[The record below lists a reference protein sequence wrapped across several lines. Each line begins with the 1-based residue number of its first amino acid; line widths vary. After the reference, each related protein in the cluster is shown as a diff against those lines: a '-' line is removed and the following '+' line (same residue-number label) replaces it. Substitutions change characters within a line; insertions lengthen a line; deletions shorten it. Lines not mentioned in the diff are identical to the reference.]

1 MRHSRWVFLP
11 TSDIVWLQPS
21 DFVSL
26 VLPELVDSLDWDHPV
41 SKERIEHV
49 TQPSQKR
56 MILVGAN
63 EPLPKDHFW
72 FDGKGFS
79 VYAAKQPRST
89 WQEHVHDC
97 VQVTVGL
104 EPAHM
109 HVEWRATGKLRQSK
123 EFIGNAVS
131 VIPARVPHKTLW
143 QRRAALIHIYIGEEF
158 LLRLASDVLQQD
170 SLQLQTTYLVRD
182 LLIEELARS
191 LYMESEGGQLNASG
205 AKPAVTT
212 LCVRL
217 LRAYSVRKGEAA
229 YATGGLGPTRE
240 RRVREYIEADMERD
254 LSIQSLADVVGL
266 SPQHFAVLFRE
277 STGFTPHQYVNHRRI
292 ACAQEL
298 LKKADVPL
306 IEISM
311 QCGFSSQS
319 QFITTFRKLVGM
331 TPGRFRSSLT
341 ASQS

>member
-1 MRHSRWVFLP
+1 MYLWFFRNFWILQTGY
-11 TSDIVWLQPS
+11 TSATQ
-21 DFVSL
+21 
-26 VLPELVDSLDWDHPV
+26 
-41 SKERIEHV
+41 ERIDSV
-49 TQPSQKR
+49 TEPSQER
-56 MILVGAN
+56 MILVGASD
-63 EPLPKDHFW
+63 PLPEDHFW
-72 FDGKGFS
+72 FDGEGFS

-109 HVEWRATGKLRQSK
+109 HAEWRATGKIRQSK

-143 QRRAALIHIYIGEEF
+143 QRRAALIHIYIHEEF
-158 LLRLASDVLQQD
+158 LRRLSLDVLQRD
-170 SLQLQTTYLVRD
+170 SLELQPTYLVRD

-191 LYMESEGGQLNASG
+191 LYLESESGHLNAAVAS
-205 AKPAVTT
+205 AAVTT

-229 YATGGLGPTRE
+229 YATGGLGPARE
-240 RRVREYIEADMERD
+240 RRVREYIEADLERD
-254 LSIQSLADVVGL
+254 LSIQALAEVVGL

-298 LKKADVPL
+298 LKIENLTLV
-306 IEISM
+306 EISL

-319 QFITTFRKLVGM
+319 QFITTFRKLAGM
-331 TPGRFRSSLT
+331 TPGRFRASLT
-341 ASQS
+341 APR

>member
-1 MRHSRWVFLP
+1 M
-11 TSDIVWLQPS
+11 
-21 DFVSL
+21 
-26 VLPELVDSLDWDHPV
+26 
-41 SKERIEHV
+41 
-49 TQPSQKR
+49 TQPSQER

-63 EPLPKDHFW
+63 EPLPEDHFW
-72 FDGKGFS
+72 FDGDGFCL
-79 VYAAKQPRST
+79 YAAKQPRST

-109 HVEWRATGKLRQSK
+109 HAEWRATGKLRISK

-143 QRRAALIHIYIGEEF
+143 QRRAALIHIYIREEF
-158 LLRLASDVLQQD
+158 LLRLASDVLQQN
-170 SLQLQTTYLVRD
+170 SLELQPTYLVRD
-182 LLIEELARS
+182 LLIEEIARS
-191 LYMESEGGQLNASG
+191 LYLESESG
-205 AKPAVTT
+205 HLDTAVAHAAVTT

-217 LRAYSVRKGEAA
+217 LRAYSVRKGEAP
-229 YATGGLGPTRE
+229 YATGGLGPARE
-240 RRVREYIEADMERD
+240 RRVREYIEADLERD

-311 QCGFSSQS
+311 QCGFSGQS

>member
-1 MRHSRWVFLP
+1 M
-11 TSDIVWLQPS
+11 
-21 DFVSL
+21 
-26 VLPELVDSLDWDHPV
+26 DSV
-41 SKERIEHV
+41 VE
-49 TQPSQKR
+49 PSQER
-56 MILVGAN
+56 MILVGASD
-63 EPLPKDHFW
+63 PLPEDHFW
-72 FDGKGFS
+72 FDGEGFS

-109 HVEWRATGKLRQSK
+109 HAEWRATGKIRQSK

-131 VIPARVPHKTLW
+131 VIPAGVPHKTLW
-143 QRRAALIHIYIGEEF
+143 QRRAALIHIYIREEF
-158 LLRLASDVLQQD
+158 LRRLALDVLQQD
-170 SLQLQTTYLVRD
+170 SLELQPTYLVRD

-191 LYMESEGGQLNASG
+191 LYLESESGHLNAAVAS
-205 AKPAVTT
+205 AAVTT

-217 LRAYSVRKGEAA
+217 LRAYSIRKGEAA
-229 YATGGLGPTRE
+229 YVTGGLGPARE
-240 RRVREYIEADMERD
+240 RRVREYIEADLERD
-254 LSIQSLADVVGL
+254 LSIQALAEVVGL

-298 LKKADVPL
+298 LKIENLTLV
-306 IEISM
+306 EISL

-319 QFITTFRKLVGM
+319 QFITTFRKLAGM
-331 TPGRFRSSLT
+331 TPGRFRASLT
-341 ASQS
+341 APR

>member
-1 MRHSRWVFLP
+1 M
-11 TSDIVWLQPS
+11 
-21 DFVSL
+21 
-26 VLPELVDSLDWDHPV
+26 
-41 SKERIEHV
+41 
-49 TQPSQKR
+49 TQPSQER

-63 EPLPKDHFW
+63 EPLPEDHFW
-72 FDGKGFS
+72 FDGDGFCL
-79 VYAAKQPRST
+79 YAAKQPRST

-109 HVEWRATGKLRQSK
+109 HAEWRPSGKLRQSK

-131 VIPARVPHKTLW
+131 VIPARIPHKTLW
-143 QRRAALIHIYIGEEF
+143 QRRAALIHIYIREEF

-170 SLQLQTTYLVRD
+170 SFELQPTYLVRD
-182 LLIEELARS
+182 LLIEELARL
-191 LYMESEGGQLNASG
+191 LYLESEGGHLDAAVAS
-205 AKPAVTT
+205 AAVTT
-212 LCVRL
+212 LCVRI
-217 LRAYSVRKGEAA
+217 LRAYTVPQGEAS
-229 YATGGLGPTRE
+229 YATGGLGPARE
-240 RRVREYIEADMERD
+240 RRVREYIEADLERD

-266 SPQHFAVLFRE
+266 SPQHFTVLFRE

-292 ACAQEL
+292 SRAQEL
-298 LKKADVPL
+298 LKGADVPL

-311 QCGFSSQS
+311 QCGFSGQS

-341 ASQS
+341 ASPS

>member
-1 MRHSRWVFLP
+1 M
-11 TSDIVWLQPS
+11 
-21 DFVSL
+21 
-26 VLPELVDSLDWDHPV
+26 
-41 SKERIEHV
+41 
-49 TQPSQKR
+49 TQPSQER
-56 MILVGAN
+56 LILVGAN
-63 EPLPKDHFW
+63 EPLPEDHFW
-72 FDGKGFS
+72 FDGEGFS

-97 VQVTVGL
+97 LQVTVGL
-104 EPAHM
+104 EPAHI
-109 HVEWRATGKLRQSK
+109 HAEWRATGKERQSK

-131 VIPARVPHKTLW
+131 VIPAGIPHKTLW
-143 QRRAALIHIYIGEEF
+143 QRRATLIHIYIREEF
-158 LLRLASDVLQQD
+158 LLRLTSDVLQQD
-170 SLQLQTTYLVRD
+170 SLELQPTYLVRD

-191 LYMESEGGQLNASG
+191 LYLESVDGHLSAAVAS
-205 AKPAVTT
+205 AAVTT
-212 LCVRL
+212 LCVRI
-217 LRAYSVRKGEAA
+217 LRAYSVREGEAA

-240 RRVREYIEADMERD
+240 RRVREYIEAGLERD
-254 LSIQSLADVVGL
+254 LSIQSLAGVIGL

-306 IEISM
+306 IEVSM

-341 ASQS
+341 SSQS

>member
-1 MRHSRWVFLP
+1 
-11 TSDIVWLQPS
+11 
-21 DFVSL
+21 
-26 VLPELVDSLDWDHPV
+26 
-41 SKERIEHV
+41 V
-49 TQPSQKR
+49 TQPSQER

-63 EPLPKDHFW
+63 EPLPEDHFW
-72 FDGKGFS
+72 FDGDGFCL
-79 VYAAKQPRST
+79 YAAKQPRST

-109 HVEWRATGKLRQSK
+109 HAEWRPSGKLRQSK

-131 VIPARVPHKTLW
+131 VIPARIPHKTLW
-143 QRRAALIHIYIGEEF
+143 QRRAALIHIYIREEF
-158 LLRLASDVLQQD
+158 LRRLASDVLQQD
-170 SLQLQTTYLVRD
+170 SFELQPTYLVRD
-182 LLIEELARS
+182 LLIEELARL
-191 LYMESEGGQLNASG
+191 LYLESEGGHLDPAVAS
-205 AKPAVTT
+205 AAVTT
-212 LCVRL
+212 LCVRI
-217 LRAYSVRKGEAA
+217 LRAYTVRQGEAS
-229 YATGGLGPTRE
+229 YATGGLGPARE
-240 RRVREYIEADMERD
+240 RRVREYIEADLERD

-292 ACAQEL
+292 SRAQEL
-298 LKKADVPL
+298 LKGADVPL
-306 IEISM
+306 IDISM
-311 QCGFSSQS
+311 ECGFSGQS

>member
-1 MRHSRWVFLP
+1 
-11 TSDIVWLQPS
+11 
-21 DFVSL
+21 
-26 VLPELVDSLDWDHPV
+26 
-41 SKERIEHV
+41 
-49 TQPSQKR
+49 
-56 MILVGAN
+56 MILVGASD
-63 EPLPKDHFW
+63 PLPEDHFW
-72 FDGKGFS
+72 FDGEGFS

-109 HVEWRATGKLRQSK
+109 HAEWRATGKIRQSK

-143 QRRAALIHIYIGEEF
+143 QRRAALIHIYIHEEF
-158 LLRLASDVLQQD
+158 LRRLSLDVLQRD
-170 SLQLQTTYLVRD
+170 SLELQPTYLVRD

-191 LYMESEGGQLNASG
+191 LYLESESGHLNAAVAS
-205 AKPAVTT
+205 AAVTT

-229 YATGGLGPTRE
+229 YVTGGLGPARE
-240 RRVREYIEADMERD
+240 RRVREYIEADLEHD
-254 LSIQSLADVVGL
+254 LSIQALAEVVGL

-298 LKKADVPL
+298 LKIENLTLV
-306 IEISM
+306 EISL

-319 QFITTFRKLVGM
+319 QFITTFRKLAGM
-331 TPGRFRSSLT
+331 TPGRFRASLT
-341 ASQS
+341 APR

>member
-1 MRHSRWVFLP
+1 
-11 TSDIVWLQPS
+11 
-21 DFVSL
+21 
-26 VLPELVDSLDWDHPV
+26 
-41 SKERIEHV
+41 V
-49 TQPSQKR
+49 TKPSQER

-63 EPLPKDHFW
+63 EPLPEDHFW
-72 FDGKGFS
+72 FDGDGFS

-97 VQVTVGL
+97 LQVTVGL

-109 HVEWRATGKLRQSK
+109 HAEWRATGKLRQSK

-131 VIPARVPHKTLW
+131 VIPAGIPHKTLW
-143 QRRAALIHIYIGEEF
+143 QRRATLIHIYIREEF

-170 SLQLQTTYLVRD
+170 SLELQPTYLVRD

-191 LYMESEGGQLNASG
+191 LYLESENRPLNAEVAS
-205 AKPAVTT
+205 AAVTT
-212 LCVRL
+212 LCVRV
-217 LRAYSVRKGEAA
+217 LRAYSVRRNEEA
-229 YATGGLGPTRE
+229 YATGGLGPARE
-240 RRVREYIEADMERD
+240 RRVREYIEADLERD
-254 LSIQSLADVVGL
+254 LSIQSLADIVGL
-266 SPQHFAVLFRE
+266 SPQHFAVLFRQ

-298 LKKADVPL
+298 LKEADVPL
-306 IEISM
+306 IEVSM
-311 QCGFSSQS
+311 RCGFSSQS

-341 ASQS
+341 SSQS

>member
-1 MRHSRWVFLP
+1 
-11 TSDIVWLQPS
+11 
-21 DFVSL
+21 
-26 VLPELVDSLDWDHPV
+26 
-41 SKERIEHV
+41 V
-49 TQPSQKR
+49 TEPSQER

-63 EPLPKDHFW
+63 EPLPEDHFW
-72 FDGKGFS
+72 FDGEGFS
-79 VYAAKQPRST
+79 IYAAKQPRST

-109 HVEWRATGKLRQSK
+109 HAEWRATGKLRQSK

-131 VIPARVPHKTLW
+131 LIPARVPHKTLW
-143 QRRAALIHIYIGEEF
+143 QRRAALIHIYIHEDF
-158 LLRLASDVLQQD
+158 LLRLASDVLHQD
-170 SLQLQTTYLVRD
+170 SLELQTTYLVRD

-191 LYMESEGGQLNASG
+191 LYRESEGGQLNPSV
-205 AKPAVTT
+205 AKAAVTT
-212 LCVRL
+212 LSVRL
-217 LRAYSVRKGEAA
+217 LRAYSIRKGEAA
-229 YATGGLGPTRE
+229 YAAGGLGPTRE
-240 RRVREYIEADMERD
+240 RRVREYIEADLERD

-298 LKKADVPL
+298 LKKAGVPL
-306 IEISM
+306 IDISM

-341 ASQS
+341 SSQS

>member
-1 MRHSRWVFLP
+1 M
-11 TSDIVWLQPS
+11 
-21 DFVSL
+21 
-26 VLPELVDSLDWDHPV
+26 
-41 SKERIEHV
+41 
-49 TQPSQKR
+49 TQSSQER

-63 EPLPKDHFW
+63 EPLPEDHFW
-72 FDGKGFS
+72 FDGDGFS

-97 VQVTVGL
+97 LQVTVGL

-109 HVEWRATGKLRQSK
+109 HAEWRATGKLRQSK

-131 VIPARVPHKTLW
+131 VIPAGILHKTLW
-143 QRRAALIHIYIGEEF
+143 QRRATLIHIYIREEF
-158 LLRLASDVLQQD
+158 LLRLASDVLQQE
-170 SLQLQTTYLVRD
+170 SLEIHPTYLVRD

-191 LYMESEGGQLNASG
+191 LYLESEGRTLNAEVAS
-205 AKPAVTT
+205 AAVTT

-217 LRAYSVRKGEAA
+217 LRAYSVRRNEEP
-229 YATGGLGPTRE
+229 YATGGLGPARE
-240 RRVREYIEADMERD
+240 RRVREYIEADLERD
-254 LSIQSLADVVGL
+254 LSIQSLAGVVGL

-298 LKKADVPL
+298 LKKADIPL
-306 IEISM
+306 IEVSM

-331 TPGRFRSSLT
+331 TPGRFRSSLIS
-341 ASQS
+341 SQS

>member
-1 MRHSRWVFLP
+1 MTQ
-11 TSDIVWLQPS
+11 TSQ
-21 DFVSL
+21 
-26 VLPELVDSLDWDHPV
+26 E
-41 SKERIEHV
+41 
-49 TQPSQKR
+49 R

-63 EPLPKDHFW
+63 EPLPEGHFW
-72 FDGKGFS
+72 FDGDGFS

-97 VQVTVGL
+97 LQVTVGL
-104 EPAHM
+104 EPAHI
-109 HVEWRATGKLRQSK
+109 HAEWRATGKERQSK

-131 VIPARVPHKTLW
+131 VIPAGIPHKTLW
-143 QRRAALIHIYIGEEF
+143 QRRATLIHIYIREEF

-170 SLQLQTTYLVRD
+170 SLDLQPTYLVRD

-191 LYMESEGGQLNASG
+191 LYLESVDGHLSAAVAS
-205 AKPAVTT
+205 AAVTT
-212 LCVRL
+212 LCVRI
-217 LRAYSVRKGEAA
+217 LRAYSVREGEAA
-229 YATGGLGPTRE
+229 YTTGGLGPTRE
-240 RRVREYIEADMERD
+240 RRVREYIEAGLERD
-254 LSIQSLADVVGL
+254 LSIQSLAGVIGL

-306 IEISM
+306 IEVSM

-331 TPGRFRSSLT
+331 TPGRFRSSLSS
-341 ASQS
+341 SQS

>member
-1 MRHSRWVFLP
+1 
-11 TSDIVWLQPS
+11 
-21 DFVSL
+21 
-26 VLPELVDSLDWDHPV
+26 
-41 SKERIEHV
+41 
-49 TQPSQKR
+49 

-63 EPLPKDHFW
+63 EPLPEDHFW
-72 FDGKGFS
+72 FDGDGFCL
-79 VYAAKQPRST
+79 YAAKQPRST

-109 HVEWRATGKLRQSK
+109 HAEWRPSGKLRQSK

-131 VIPARVPHKTLW
+131 VIPARIPHKTLW
-143 QRRAALIHIYIGEEF
+143 QRRAALIHIYIREEF
-158 LLRLASDVLQQD
+158 LRRLASDVLQQD
-170 SLQLQTTYLVRD
+170 SFELQPTYLVRD
-182 LLIEELARS
+182 LLIEELARL
-191 LYMESEGGQLNASG
+191 LYLESEGGHLDPAVAS
-205 AKPAVTT
+205 AAVTT
-212 LCVRL
+212 LCVRI
-217 LRAYSVRKGEAA
+217 LRAYTVRQGEAS
-229 YATGGLGPTRE
+229 YATGGLGPARE
-240 RRVREYIEADMERD
+240 RRVREYIEADLERD

-292 ACAQEL
+292 SRAQEL
-298 LKKADVPL
+298 LKGADVPL
-306 IEISM
+306 IDISM
-311 QCGFSSQS
+311 ECGFSGQS